1 MWWSEWWVWMS
12 AAFGFAILEMLGP
25 GFLFLGFAI
34 GAGIVGTALLVGG
47 PLAWGFG
54 ASLPMLLVV
63 FCALS
68 LAAWFALRTFV
79 GVRKGQIKTFD
90 RDINED

>member
-1 MWWSEWWVWMS
+1 MS
-12 AAFGFAILEMLGP
+12 AGIGFAILEMLAP
-25 GFLFLGFAI
+25 GYVFLGFAI
-34 GAGIVGTALLVGG
+34 GAGIVGMALLAGG

-54 ASLPMLLVV
+54 TSLPMLLVV
-63 FCALS
+63 FSALS
-68 LAAWFALRTFV
+68 FVAWIGLRSVV